1 MRHLDKQTNV
11 DPKEGLNSPEEKYQ
25 KQPKSRGQ
33 ARMSNKDN
41 RSYRSEAR
49 SDNPNAKEK
58 GRARYGRSPDLLPRQ
73 NISSRQA
80 NNRYSHHTH
89 AKAAGDTSVSSRR
102 VKTRSRNSL
111 FSSFILY
118 SLRLLIMGVGISAL
132 AGTVLSN
139 LNPTIRTPSKGMPIM
154 SMQMMPGKQAIPPMA
169 TAGELKLSQEIMPLK
184 TVVQQLAA
192 QNPKLLPGVFFVDLD
207 TGNYVDLNG
216 ETTFSSAS
224 MIKFPVLVAFF
235 QDVDAGK
242 IRLDEQLT
250 VKKELI
256 GGGSGDLQYKPVGT
270 KLSTL
275 STAIKMITISDNTAT
290 NMLSDRLG
298 GAKALNQRFSSWGLT
313 VTEIHNPLPD
323 LSGTNT
329 TSPRDLAQLMA
340 AVEQGNLISVKSR
353 DRLLDIMRHTA
364 IVTLLPKGL
373 GEGATIAHK
382 TGDIGSMVGDVGLVD
397 MPSGKRYVAVAMV
410 KRPHNN
416 EQAKELIRSISRAAY
431 QQFSQP
437 ASFVTN
443 TPVKKAGGEV

>member
-1 MRHLDKQTNV
+1 
-11 DPKEGLNSPEEKYQ
+11 
-25 KQPKSRGQ
+25 
-33 ARMSNKDN
+33 
-41 RSYRSEAR
+41 
-49 SDNPNAKEK
+49 
-58 GRARYGRSPDLLPRQ
+58 
-73 NISSRQA
+73 
-80 NNRYSHHTH
+80 
-89 AKAAGDTSVSSRR
+89 
-102 VKTRSRNSL
+102 
-111 FSSFILY
+111 
-118 SLRLLIMGVGISAL
+118 
-132 AGTVLSN
+132 
-139 LNPTIRTPSKGMPIM
+139 
-154 SMQMMPGKQAIPPMA
+154 
-169 TAGELKLSQEIMPLK
+169 MPLK

-224 MIKFPVLVAFF
+224 TIKFPVLVAFF

-256 GGGSGDLQYKPVGT
+256 GGGSGDLQYKPLGT
-270 KLSTL
+270 KLSAL

-290 NMLSDRLG
+290 NMLIDRLG
-298 GAKALNQRFSSWGLT
+298 GAKALNQRFSSWGLA
-313 VTEIHNPLPD
+313 VTEIRNPLPD

-397 MPSGKRYVAVAMV
+397 MPTGKRYVAVAMV

-416 EQAKELIRSISRAAY
+416 EQAKELIRSFSRAAY
-431 QQFSQP
+431 KQFSQ
-437 ASFVTN
+437 
-443 TPVKKAGGEV
+443 